1 MKVTKMT
8 FYQKYKKL
16 GVSLASAGFIE
27 GGECEP
33 YFCTPKGAKIIGR
46 AGVDGIHYCFVRGFG
61 ETVFAVSPMAGREG
75 YVRPIAGSFEDML
88 RLLVASGSMAALDQA
103 WMFDKEQFKEFVRDD
118 PPDEASRAAFEV
130 LKDKLGITP
139 MPEPLEYIF
148 KLQWDFDMSALK
160 FSKEYYEAME
170 AAPVKREWKVTFDGG
185 FSAVRGKAGREIR
198 LDRQFTWGGGTFFVP
213 AAYVC
218 TNGIVV
224 DVLNKIDAGALGA
237 FYEKFRASGGK
248 VNLHE
253 NPMSVN
259 FRGELTVDGAALR
272 QKGDVGEGWVPESLF
287 GEEYAGENPTAK
299 FVLEHYGLELDCPWS
314 IRRMSFKWP
323 VGGKR
328 EVRDMKFRLS
338 QERSELSG
346 GTFDTPEKG
355 ESVRF
360 QNPRTGEEVTLTAVE
375 ASEETLDPKS
385 FRDEDMEWPTHM
397 TTLRYVLTPELSRES
412 YSLRDAMEGDSPRRK
427 DGKCSGTAVL
437 AMTRAPGESE
447 TWEGKRIC
455 VASSH
460 LRFEKTPVRWEFIFK
475 EKLVEDAEVAML

>member
-88 RLLVASGSMAALDQA
+88 RLLVASGNMAALDQA
-103 WMFDKEQFKEFVRDD
+103 WMFDKEQFEEFVRDN
-118 PPDEASRAAFEV
+118 PPDEASRAVFEV

-148 KLQWDFDMSALK
+148 RLQWDFDMSALR

-170 AAPVKREWKVTFDGG
+170 AEPVRREWKVTLDGG

-198 LDRQFTWGGGTFFVP
+198 LDRRFDWGGGTFFVP

-218 TNGIVV
+218 ANGIVV
-224 DVLNKIDAGALGA
+224 DILNKIDAGALGA
-237 FYEKFRASGGK
+237 FHEKYRASGGK

-253 NPMSVN
+253 NPMSVD

-272 QKGDVGEGWVPESLF
+272 ETHSVGVYWVPESLF

-314 IRRMSFKWP
+314 IWRMSFKWP
-323 VGGKR
+323 EGGKR
-328 EVRDMKFRLS
+328 EVRDMKLRLS

-346 GTFDTPEKG
+346 GTFDTPEAG
-355 ESVRF
+355 ESVNL
-360 QNPRTGEEVTLTAVE
+360 QNPRTMEEVTLTVVE
-375 ASEETLDPKS
+375 ASEETLDPKT
-385 FRDEDMEWPTHM
+385 FRDKDMEWPTHT

-427 DGKCSGTAVL
+427 DGKSSSMAVF
-437 AMTRAPGESE
+437 AMTRVPGESE
-447 TWEGKRIC
+447 TWEGKQIC
-455 VASSH
+455 VAGSR
-460 LRFEKTPVRWEFIFK
+460 LRFEKTPVRWEFIFL
-475 EKLVEDAEVAML
+475 EKLVEDMEVTLL